1 MVNLRSVPF
10 LKIMLPYLAGIVL
23 AINSRPFLFQH
34 HAFFACFALAV
45 LAFVLL
51 RLVRQR
57 LYWQLK
63 TAYLIFVNLFLL
75 LLAFETTWAYR
86 QVNDRNHYSHY
97 IGSPSEKTPVLGVVS
112 DLPVPAEKFLKV
124 PLRIEAIYRH
134 NAWRP
139 SSGSTIVYVAKDAA
153 GTIGL
158 NSRLAVNAAF
168 SAIQPPA
175 NPYEFDYAAYLKDRN
190 IGHVLFAKAG
200 DLQVLGHDESLS
212 LSSLGAYLKGQ
223 TVETLRS
230 SGLSQDAFA
239 ICSALLVGYDDEI
252 DGSVMSSF
260 SHSGTLHVL
269 SVSGLHTGILY
280 ACVMA
285 LFGLF
290 DKYNK
295 RKVLKCAVT
304 LLCLLLLAAIT
315 GFAPA
320 VCRAVVM
327 LSLVLIGQTFFRNGH
342 SLNTLLFSAF
352 ILMLFDPL
360 LIRDLGFLLSYFA
373 VFGIIYMY
381 PKLSALYRPGNKIL
395 KWAWDSSLLSISA
408 TLFTLPVSLYYFHQF
423 PTWFIFSNLVI
434 IPMSIAIMLGAVL
447 LLALHKVLLLK
458 TAIVYLINLLTG
470 WMIRCSQLTDTAGT
484 GYIDNI
490 HFTRMDM
497 LWMSA
502 AIVLAFM
509 VMERKR
515 FAYVLGL
522 GLLCTAWLLSSAYN
536 VAAGNKLSELIVLKT
551 KRSNSILLKRQG
563 RIYYL
568 GDPLSARE
576 FDRLVK
582 PYLQQVHYRE
592 LVMLNHYNFI
602 RSGSQSIC
610 LLDKHVPN
618 HIAKLIR
625 ADTWLVSDHRRRKDT
640 AIFAFEH
647 ARQVIVTVG
656 NSKNYLV
663 TLRRQCTLNQVAF
676 HSTHT
681 DGAYRSRLE

>member
-1 MVNLRSVPF
+1 MVNLRPVPF
-10 LKIMLPYLAGIVL
+10 LKIMLPYVAGIIL

-34 HAFFACFALAV
+34 QAFFACFALALIV
-45 LAFVLL
+45 FILL
-51 RLVRQR
+51 RLSRQKS
-57 LYWQLK
+57 YWQLK
-63 TAYLIFVNLFLL
+63 TAYLVLVNAFLV

-86 QVNDRNHYSHY
+86 QVNDKEHYSHF
-97 IGSPSEKTPVLGVVS
+97 IGSTFEKTPVTGVVN
-112 DLPVPAEKFLKV
+112 DLPVPTEKFMKV
-124 PLRIEAIYRH
+124 PLRIEAIYRDK
-134 NAWRP
+134 AWKP
-139 SSGSTIVYVAKDAA
+139 ASGSTIVYVAKEAAA
-153 GTIGL
+153 GISL

-168 SAIQPPA
+168 STIQPPA
-175 NPYEFDYAAYLKDRN
+175 NPYEFDYAAFLDDRN
-190 IGHVLFAKAG
+190 ISHVLFAKAG
-200 DLQVLGHDESLS
+200 DLQVLGQDEALS

-230 SGLSQDAFA
+230 CGLSQEAFA

-295 RKVLKCAVT
+295 RRVLKCAVT
-304 LLCLLLLAAIT
+304 LICLLLLAAIT

-352 ILMLFDPL
+352 VLLLFDPL
-360 LIRDLGFLLSYFA
+360 LIKDLGFLLSYFA
-373 VFGIIYMY
+373 VFGIMYMY
-381 PKLSALYRPGNKIL
+381 PKLSALYRPANKLL

-434 IPMSIAIMLGAVL
+434 IPMSIVIMLGAAL
-447 LLALHKVLLLK
+447 LLALHKVLFLK

-470 WMIRCSQLTDTAGT
+470 WMIRCSQLTDDAGM

-490 HFTRMDM
+490 HFTRMDI

-502 AIVLAFM
+502 AIMLAFL
-509 VMERKR
+509 VIEKKR
-515 FAYVLGL
+515 FSYVIALGA
-522 GLLCTAWLLSSAYN
+522 LCTAWLLSSAYN
-536 VAAGNKLSELIVLKT
+536 VAADNGLNEVVVLKT
-551 KRSNSILLKRQG
+551 KRGNSILLKRQG
-563 RIYYL
+563 GIYYL
-568 GDPLSARE
+568 GDTLSPRE

-582 PYLQQVHYRE
+582 PYLQHVHYRR
-592 LVMLNHYNFI
+592 LMMLYNYNFI
-602 RSGSQSIC
+602 RSGNRSIC
-610 LLDKHVPN
+610 LLNKTIPDRIP
-618 HIAKLIR
+618 KLIR
-625 ADTWLVSDHRRRKDT
+625 ADTWLVSNHRRRKDT
-640 AIFAFEH
+640 VLFAFEH
-647 ARQVIVTVG
+647 ARQVIATTG
-656 NSKNYLV
+656 NSKNYLAA
-663 TLRRQCTLNQVAF
+663 LRRQCALSRVAF
-676 HSTHT
+676 YSTHT
-681 DGAYRSRLE
+681 QGAYRNRLE